1 MRLKV
6 IYTGD
11 PSETKIL
18 NAETG
23 EHLMGI
29 SSAEISI
36 GPYEAYCALVLQ
48 DFELEA
54 DNLRGELFSPPCP
67 TASDTPKG

>member
-11 PSETKIL
+11 PSETKIV

-36 GPYEAYCALVLQ
+36 GPYQGYCALVFQ

-54 DNLRGELFSPPCP
+54 DNLEGDLIEPSTQQ
-67 TASDTPKG
+67 TAG

>member
-11 PSETKIL
+11 PSETKIV

-36 GPYEAYCALVLQ
+36 GPYQGYFLIRVFKLLIGLILLS
-48 DFELEA
+48 LEV
-54 DNLRGELFSPPCP
+54 F
-67 TASDTPKG
+67 